1 MKENDDH
8 DVNKIK
14 CPIYYQQSTRVSF
27 YMNPT
32 YRIVLLLGIMD
43 KEDILL
49 GLEMGR
55 LEIEPLKINKSRS
68 NEYTYIN
75 PLQRRIFP
83 KITVLPKE
91 SRCSCSSQKK
101 LKPGIYK
108 KKNSKILKEPVLN
121 ILKKCNAAVIKL
133 EPENCQESTSKNFAE
148 VERCDPLSL
157 CTLVDNCNQLTI
169 SSSGNN
175 NVQNVVSNENNM
187 SKWWKNDV
195 SSSQENRE
203 PKQQT
208 SRAGSC
214 SQQALNPPCD
224 VTIDEL
230 ASYFETLV
238 HIPKKMS
245 SMAEMMYI

>member
-1 MKENDDH
+1 
-8 DVNKIK
+8 
-14 CPIYYQQSTRVSF
+14 
-27 YMNPT
+27 MN
-32 YRIVLLLGIMD
+32 

-55 LEIEPLKINKSRS
+55 LEIEPLTTISKNTS
-68 NEYTYIN
+68 NENPFIN
-75 PLQRRIFP
+75 PLLKRNLSN
-83 KITVLPKE
+83 TTALPKE
-91 SRCSCSSQKK
+91 PRCSCTSHKK
-101 LKPGIYK
+101 LKSGIYK

-121 ILKKCNAAVIKL
+121 ILRTCGNVVKL
-133 EPENCQESTSKNFAE
+133 EAENCQEPTSKNISNI
-148 VERCDPLSL
+148 ERCDPLSL

-169 SSSGNN
+169 SSSAND
-175 NVQNVVSNENNM
+175 QNGVTNENSM
-187 SKWWKNDV
+187 SKWWKHDV
-195 SSSQENRE
+195 STSQGQRE
-203 PKQQT
+203 PTQQS
-208 SRAGSC
+208 SRSGSC

>member
-1 MKENDDH
+1 
-8 DVNKIK
+8 
-14 CPIYYQQSTRVSF
+14 
-27 YMNPT
+27 MN
-32 YRIVLLLGIMD
+32 

-55 LEIEPLKINKSRS
+55 LEIEPLKLIKNRS
-68 NEYTYIN
+68 NEHTYIN
-75 PLQRRIFP
+75 PLEKRSFP
-83 KITVLPKE
+83 KNTVLPKE
-91 SRCSCSSQKK
+91 SRCSCSSQKN

-108 KKNSKILKEPVLN
+108 KKHSKILKEPVLN
-121 ILKKCNAAVIKL
+121 ILKKCSTVIKL
-133 EPENCQESTSKNFAE
+133 ETENSQESTSKNLTE

-169 SSSGNN
+169 SSSA
-175 NVQNVVSNENNM
+175 NVQNVASNENSV
-187 SKWWKNDV
+187 SKWWKHDV
-195 SSSQENRE
+195 SSSQEHRE
-203 PKQQT
+203 PKQSS

>member
-1 MKENDDH
+1 MKEDHDDH

-14 CPIYYQQSTRVSF
+14 CPIYYQQSIRLSF
-27 YMNPT
+27 CVNPT
-32 YRIVLLLGIMD
+32 YRIVLLLGTMD

-55 LEIEPLKINKSRS
+55 LEIEPLKINKNRS
-68 NEYTYIN
+68 NEYTYTN
-75 PLQRRIFP
+75 SLQNRNFP

-121 ILKKCNAAVIKL
+121 ILKKCNAVIKL
-133 EPENCQESTSKNFAE
+133 DPENCQESTSKSFTE

-169 SSSGNN
+169 SSSN
-175 NVQNVVSNENNM
+175 NVQSVVSNENNV

-195 SSSQENRE
+195 SSSQEHKE